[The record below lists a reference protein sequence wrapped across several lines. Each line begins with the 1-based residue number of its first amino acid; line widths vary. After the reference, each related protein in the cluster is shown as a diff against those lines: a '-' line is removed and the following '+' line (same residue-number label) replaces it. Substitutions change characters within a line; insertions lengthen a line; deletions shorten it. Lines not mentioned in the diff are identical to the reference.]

1 MDVIEGLGLGRIMEG
16 GFTGVVV
23 GVGVWWKWWGGD
35 LCVLVPSPPNVS
47 VYSTWRWIISVPKRH
62 F

>member
-23 GVGVWWKWWGGD
+23 GVGVWWRGGVEVVGGGP
-35 LCVLVPSPPNVS
+35 LRFGSFPS
-47 VYSTWRWIISVPKRH
+47 
-62 F
+62 

>member
-23 GVGVWWKWWGGD
+23 GVGVWWRGGGSGGGGTFAF
-35 LCVLVPSPPNVS
+35 CSFPS
-47 VYSTWRWIISVPKRH
+47 
-62 F
+62 